1 LPSSAHGS
9 GPEDQFTPLE
19 AAHGYADTVP
29 PEGFREIHH
38 LVSVPS
44 LIRPERLG
52 RATLAGSEM
61 WATASIKR
69 RVITVQPDELALRL
83 KRVVRASPF
92 TVFRACT
99 VPEELAK
106 WWGPRGFTTPAIEI
120 DLRVGGRYRFGMQP
134 PEGDLFHLTGE
145 FREVDPPSRLAY
157 TFVWEP
163 PDPDDRE
170 TIVTLSFRDVNGSTE
185 VNFTQGVFA
194 TMQRRALHEQGWTES
209 FERLQELLSA
219 P

>member
-9 GPEDQFTPLE
+9 GPEDQFTLLE

-29 PEGFREIHH
+29 LEGFREIHH

-83 KRVVRASPF
+83 KRVVQASPF

-106 WWGPRGFTTPAIEI
+106 WWGPRGFATPAIEI

-163 PDPDDRE
+163 PDPDDQE

>member
-1 LPSSAHGS
+1 VVGPSRLYHAGHRDRPARRWPLPVW
-9 GPEDQFTPLE
+9 D
-19 AAHGYADTVP
+19 AATG
-29 PEGFREIHH
+29 
-38 LVSVPS
+38 
-44 LIRPERLG
+44 
-52 RATLAGSEM
+52 
-61 WATASIKR
+61 
-69 RVITVQPDELALRL
+69 
-83 KRVVRASPF
+83 
-92 TVFRACT
+92 
-99 VPEELAK
+99 
-106 WWGPRGFTTPAIEI
+106 
-120 DLRVGGRYRFGMQP
+120 
-134 PEGDLFHLTGE
+134 GDLFHLTGE

-194 TMQRRALHEQGWTES
+194 TMQRRALHEQGWMES